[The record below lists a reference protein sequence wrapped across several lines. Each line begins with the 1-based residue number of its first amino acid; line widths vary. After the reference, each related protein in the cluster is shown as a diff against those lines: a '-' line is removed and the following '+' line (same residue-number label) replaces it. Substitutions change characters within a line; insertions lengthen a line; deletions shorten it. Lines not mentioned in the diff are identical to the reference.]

1 SLLSPNAVVNV
12 GACKLYQTPGVTFC
26 TNNKDENGNDTG
38 TENCSTVWNAEST
51 GETNNPDSDAPTI
64 SDSPF
69 QLTSD
74 PSSCSK
80 GSYTSGSNTYCYTG
94 QSSDINTIHI
104 DQNGQVIDDSDN
116 GGNSGGSDGGS
127 SGGGTDSGSDTGSGG
142 SGGGG
147 SSGGGSGSGGSTGG
161 GSGSDGGSTGGDSGS
176 GGGSGGGGSSG
187 GGSGS
192 GGSTGGD
199 SGSDGGS
206 SGGDS
211 DSGNDD
217 GDGLGAVLDAIGSV
231 RKAIN
236 DGFNNLVDTFTN
248 QDGAPSGDDVVAD
261 FDGQG
266 LSDDLM
272 AEAETQNDGIQGELT
287 QRYQDLF
294 ESDSSILGSALNS
307 VRDTATSWLP

>member
-1 SLLSPNAVVNV
+1 
-12 GACKLYQTPGVTFC
+12 
-26 TNNKDENGNDTG
+26 
-38 TENCSTVWNAEST
+38 
-51 GETNNPDSDAPTI
+51 
-64 SDSPF
+64 
-69 QLTSD
+69 
-74 PSSCSK
+74 
-80 GSYTSGSNTYCYTG
+80 
-94 QSSDINTIHI
+94 
-104 DQNGQVIDDSDN
+104 
-116 GGNSGGSDGGS
+116 
-127 SGGGTDSGSDTGSGG
+127 
-142 SGGGG
+142 
-147 SSGGGSGSGGSTGG
+147 
-161 GSGSDGGSTGGDSGS
+161 
-176 GGGSGGGGSSG
+176 G

-307 VRDTATSWLP
+307 VRDTATSWLPSIPTGGGCTPLTFSFQGHTLTIECRVFDLIKAALSWILFFFTAYQITMMALSYRNGGEA